1 VQLANRGSHARQGWN
16 AMAEGRLGNGAGTP
30 RAISEVLVKLDA
42 KLAKL
47 EAEYLKKKASIFSR
61 EHSSADQKRLT
72 SWGQVVALREIYR
85 MVYCGK
91 AFNKDL
97 GEALDTKIGLK
108 KFQRSGPKRGRER
121 KRGEAMYWDA
131 ETYKNIFE
139 HYNVPPP
146 EVVRCIRQALSDLL
160 ADAVA
165 EVSGSRPEVL
175 ALVERTWATFSEC
188 AASILGPAAPPP
200 SGVYTPIEGY
210 DGRIHANI
218 AGKPAALIVRPLEKA
233 AEDALQFMRCAGKR
247 LILVNGPALAGKKNA
262 VRFLLA
268 KLQRVGRKRTPVLRL
283 PDGNRLPVFAMAVSP
298 AEISTAEVVSEVH
311 DFLRKAVDP
320 VGARTEMPVSSD
332 LKLKDIARWAK
343 KHPACFI
350 LADVEHVQANDV
362 VRALWQDYI
371 GEILTAVLHG
381 DQRSRILITTC
392 SDLRTDPFVREAERL
407 GQPVSRLKIDGEVT
421 FCLDRFGD
429 DDELEFE
436 DVRIRRKCTARSVT
450 VYLARSIADLLKTRD
465 FDIETIRRIRW
476 TRHICLEKD
485 DLEGL
490 LSLVWGEILT
500 DFERLVLTC
509 IAASEDGVR
518 ESVLRR
524 MLERMH
530 GTRGEAFTENQPDGG
545 SPVSRPRFAGLVESR
560 VIRLDEAQRAKS
572 PAEWETLHTVNAA
585 WRAEVLRVALE
596 ATPGCTRLAHY
607 LIALEAADQARVFKT
622 LGGCNLRRAL
632 ARDIHVHAALVAA
645 VDPRAVQARAADV
658 PGCANHEAL
667 ILPSSGPI
675 TGVPPGRKILRFAY
689 FQLYKLE
696 SEGGSHR
703 DSALMDDARLRLAL
717 LLPFFDPSRPWLSV
731 DERAL
736 APRWDEHVPSPGYG
750 EPRPGRGRLD
760 YQHLRRAFS
769 RCELADL
776 LTATAMAAIR
786 VGRFDVVCAAARL
799 GEEMQSWQ
807 VADHFDVASVWRL
820 LRAEIDVGILIGGN
834 PDSVI
839 AAAAPDRRAGW
850 SCPSGEQDLERA
862 AQTRM
867 SNVASRVRELI
878 ERTFGPHEDRA
889 RLGSLIPRGKLL
901 ARLMEIEHLS
911 GNLELACGYFDE
923 VTRLEAELDNSE
935 ATSTRPGTILGGRG
949 ARSAIRLLL
958 DRARHRIRQ
967 MVSTPAPYRD
977 HLQFPMPPRLDDD
990 DEDLLLAQGLL
1001 DMNIRRAGRGKSR
1014 GEGLGNQ
1021 LDKARIAAVRHDFAL
1036 AFRCLSEAHHSR
1048 LAPGSSIE
1056 VLLELMAVTVRILID
1071 AAAVAFASHAFAEE
1085 YARYR
1090 SIDRMAP
1097 LADYLE
1103 LPAGWTS
1110 LEIAKRL
1117 ISGDQGLSPG
1127 IDPVRAGIGA
1137 AIDAFE
1143 AIIKTICPEGS
1154 PHIIYWRYTK
1164 AWYYA
1169 LQSRFGD
1176 WRTRQESIEPK
1187 LKTALAYAKSAKRQ
1201 MEESGYRMHLHDA
1214 ELLYAGIQACLQ
1226 HHEQERFREELPSV
1240 AA

>member
-1 VQLANRGSHARQGWN
+1 
-16 AMAEGRLGNGAGTP
+16 
-30 RAISEVLVKLDA
+30 VKLDTR
-42 KLAKL
+42 LAKL
-47 EAEYLKKKASIFSR
+47 EVRYFRKAQNEKAWIFSR
-61 EHSSADQKRLT
+61 EHPTANQKKLT
-72 SWGQVVALREIYR
+72 AWGQVVALREIYR
-85 MVYCGK
+85 IVYSGN
-91 AFNKDL
+91 AFSREL
-97 GEALDTKIGLK
+97 GESLHVKIGPK
-108 KFQRSGPKRGRER
+108 TFFRSGPKGGRER
-121 KRGEAMYWDA
+121 RTGEAMYWDA
-131 ETYKNIFE
+131 DTYKNIFE
-139 HYNVPPP
+139 HYNVPPS
-146 EVVRCIRQALSDLL
+146 EVAQRIRQAMSELL
-160 ADAVA
+160 ADAVQ
-165 EVSGSRPEVL
+165 EISSCRPDVL
-175 ALVERTWATFSEC
+175 ALIERAWPTFGEC
-188 AASILGPAAPPP
+188 AAKILGPAAPAP

-210 DGRIHANI
+210 EGRIHANI
-218 AGKPAALIVRPLEKA
+218 AGEPAALIVRPLEKT
-233 AEDALQFMRCAGKR
+233 AEDALQLMRCAGKR
-247 LILVNGPALAGKKNA
+247 LILVKGAALSGKKNA
-262 VRFLLA
+262 VRFLLH

-283 PDGNRLPVFAMAVSP
+283 PDGNQLPVFAMAVSP

-320 VGARTEMPVSSD
+320 VSARAEMPLSSD
-332 LKLKDIARWAK
+332 LKLKDITRWAK

-350 LADVEHVQANDV
+350 LADVEHVQANDIL
-362 VRALWQDYI
+362 RALWQDYI
-371 GEILTAVLHG
+371 GEILTAVLRG
-381 DQRSRILITTC
+381 DQRSRILITT
-392 SDLRTDPFVREAERL
+392 STDLRSNPVVREAERL
-407 GQPVSRLKIDGEVT
+407 GQPVGELKIDGEIT

-436 DVRIRRKCTARSVT
+436 ESRIRRKCTARSVT

-465 FDIETIRRIRW
+465 LDIETVQRIRW

-490 LSLVWGEILT
+490 LNLVWGEILT
-500 DFERLVLTC
+500 GFERLVLTC

-524 MLERMH
+524 MLERMQR
-530 GTRGEAFTENQPDGG
+530 TRGEAFPELRPDDA
-545 SPVSRPRFAGLVESR
+545 SPVSCSRFAGLVESR
-560 VIRLDEAQRAKS
+560 RARLDEAQRAK
-572 PAEWETLHTVNAA
+572 AKAGTEWETLHTVNAA

-596 ATPGCTRLAHY
+596 ATPEWTRLAHY

-622 LGGCNLRRAL
+622 LGGCNLRQAL

-645 VDPRAVQARAADV
+645 VDPCTVQARAADV

-667 ILPSSGPI
+667 ILPSCGAIS
-675 TGVPPGRKILRFAY
+675 GVPPGREILRFAY

-703 DSALMDDARLRLAL
+703 DSTLMDDARLRLAL
-717 LLPFFDPSRPWLSV
+717 LLPLFHPSTPWLSV
-731 DERAL
+731 DERVL
-736 APRWDEHVPSPGYG
+736 ASRWDEHVPSLGY
-750 EPRPGRGRLD
+750 RGPCTNRGPVD
-760 YQHLRRAFS
+760 YQHLCRTFS
-769 RCELADL
+769 RRELADL

-807 VADHFDVASVWRL
+807 VVDHFHVASLWRL

-839 AAAAPDRRAGW
+839 AAAARDKRAGW
-850 SCPSGEQDLERA
+850 PRPVGEQDLGRA

-867 SNVASRVRELI
+867 SNVATRVRELI
-878 ERTFGPHEDRA
+878 ERTFSPHEDPA
-889 RLGSLIPRGKLL
+889 RSDSLIPRGKLL

-911 GNLELACGYFDE
+911 GNLELACGYLDE
-923 VTRLEAELDNSE
+923 VARLEAELDHWE
-935 ATSTRPGTILGGRG
+935 AASTRLGTILGGRG

-958 DRARHRIRQ
+958 DRARNRVRQ
-967 MVSTPAPYRD
+967 MVSQPAPYLD
-977 HLQFPMPPRLDDD
+977 LLQLPMPPRLDDD
-990 DEDLLLAQGLL
+990 DEDLLRAQALL

-1036 AFRCLSEAHHSR
+1036 AFRCLREAHHSR

-1056 VLLELMAVTVRILID
+1056 VLLELMAVTVRILVD

-1103 LPAGWTS
+1103 MSAGWTS
-1110 LEIAKRL
+1110 LDIARRL
-1117 ISGDQGLSPG
+1117 ISGDQGLSPA
-1127 IDPVRAGIGA
+1127 IDPVRAGIGTA
-1137 AIDAFE
+1137 VDAFE

-1154 PHIIYWRYTK
+1154 PHIIYWRYMK
-1164 AWYYA
+1164 AWHYA

-1201 MEESGYRMHLHDA
+1201 MEESGYQMHLQDA
-1214 ELLYAGIQACLQ
+1214 ELLYAGIQASLQ
-1226 HHEQERFREELPSV
+1226 HHEKERLREKLAS
-1240 AA
+1240 AAA